1 MSSTLADG
9 ELLSSFIIVSIDLL
23 ILKQFFNALSTM
35 ISSVYFLPDI

>member
-23 ILKQFFNALSTM
+23 ILKHFFNALSTM